1 MHKSF
6 ISNGIQVLYKV
17 EDNGRIIENVN
28 ILIIKTDNT
37 LSKENFSILNG
48 NYIKF
53 ASAPEAGEIIVF
65 YDNKLSSNSYQEQ
78 LSAISKDIEILKEG
92 LLKRIT
98 LEEINLYIEKLKSF
112 NSL

>member
-6 ISNGIQVLYKV
+6 TSNGTQVLYKI
-17 EDNGRIIENVN
+17 EDNGRTIENVN

-37 LSKENFSILNG
+37 VSKQGFSILNG

-53 ASAPEAGEIIVF
+53 TTAPEAGEILVF
-65 YDNKLSSNSYQEQ
+65 YDNKMSKNSYGEQ
-78 LSAISKDIEILKEG
+78 IASISKDIEILKEG
-92 LLKRIT
+92 LTKRIT
-98 LEEINLYIEKLKSF
+98 LEEINLYIERLKSF